1 MQEKQILMFNYKV
14 VRELNYSNKQ
24 MFDLIIDV
32 EKYPEFL
39 PWCKSTNVYEKKS
52 NIFYSD
58 MEIGFS
64 VVKESFTSKVTSI
77 NSEKILSE
85 AISGPFNKMN
95 NIWDIKSIN
104 KNKCEITLN
113 IEFDFKS
120 FLLKNL
126 MGKLFEV
133 ASIRM
138 IEAFEDRANYLYND
152 N

>member
-1 MQEKQILMFNYKV
+1 MFNYKIV
-14 VRELNYSNKQ
+14 KELNYSDKQ

-39 PWCKSTNVYEKKS
+39 PWCKSTNIYDKDT

-58 MEIGFS
+58 MEIGFNLI
-64 VVKESFTSKVTSI
+64 KEKFTSKVTTLYSK
-77 NSEKILSE
+77 KIHSE

-95 NIWDIKSIN
+95 NIWEIENISH
-104 KNKCEITLN
+104 NKCRITLN

-120 FLLKNL
+120 FLLRNL

-133 ASIRM
+133 SAIKM
-138 IEAFEDRANYLYND
+138 IDAFENRANYLYKN
-152 N
+152 

>member
-1 MQEKQILMFNYKV
+1 
-14 VRELNYSNKQ
+14 
-24 MFDLIIDV
+24 
-32 EKYPEFL
+32 
-39 PWCKSTNVYEKKS
+39 
-52 NIFYSD
+52 
-58 MEIGFS
+58 
-64 VVKESFTSKVTSI
+64 
-77 NSEKILSE
+77 
-85 AISGPFNKMN
+85 MN
-95 NIWDIKSIN
+95 NIWNIKSIN

-120 FLLKNL
+120 FVLKNL

>member
-1 MQEKQILMFNYKV
+1 MFNYKV

-95 NIWDIKSIN
+95 NIFGYTQTKGIIEPSLLLPERRFLFLF
-104 KNKCEITLN
+104 KNTYLC
-113 IEFDFKS
+113 DS
-120 FLLKNL
+120 FIQLLTKIW
-126 MGKLFEV
+126 
-133 ASIRM
+133 A
-138 IEAFEDRANYLYND
+138 
-152 N
+152 